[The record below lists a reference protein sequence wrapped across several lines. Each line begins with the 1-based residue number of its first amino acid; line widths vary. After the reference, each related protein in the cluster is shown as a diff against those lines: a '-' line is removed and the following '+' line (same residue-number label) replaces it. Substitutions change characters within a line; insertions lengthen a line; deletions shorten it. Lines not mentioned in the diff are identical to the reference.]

1 MVVLSVPKLG
11 SYQKA
16 LGCLQAI
23 KNLCREVGITRA
35 DTEIPLHKLDHHIRA
50 DLDSTSERVLAVLRP
65 LKLVLT
71 NLPEEYSQTVEA
83 KVPKNLHLH
92 RPWRHLAM
100 AVLPSYSVRQPCTIW
115 VGALFHQTG
124 RAFCSGWLC
133 ERDAATHGYYGLVWA
148 DAGVPRQP

>member
-1 MVVLSVPKLG
+1 M
-11 SYQKA
+11 KA

-71 NLPEEYSQTVEA
+71 NLPEDYSQTVEA
-83 KVPKNLHLH
+83 KVLKQCPSGLPMMPSDTSGGNLLSPAWSALKH
-92 RPWRHLAM
+92 
-100 AVLPSYSVRQPCTIW
+100 CTTW
-115 VGALFHQTG
+115 AGDLFHQTG
-124 RAFCSGWLC
+124 KAIGICS
-133 ERDAATHGYYGLVWA
+133 
-148 DAGVPRQP
+148 QM